1 MLFPVVSVSSIF
13 LVAYHFFTL
22 VLVLWPLLRTIRLWY
37 VVVAFC
43 CICLISVP
51 CSILYFLLLCD
62 WIQRCMTFLW
72 YVNVALCCIC
82 LTNVLAYQFFCCCVT
97 GHSLAWSSCGMW
109 TFSPIAS
116 VWLNCQHII
125 SFPILF
131 DWTSSC
137 TTLLWY
143 VNVVLCC
150 NYLISFFRSISIFCS
165 FVTAYCLARFSCGMS
180 MSPFVAAVW
189 QVFLVAYRF
198 YLSFCVWLA
207 TASHVFSCGMW
218 MSFLVLSV

>member
-1 MLFPVVSVSSIF
+1 
-13 LVAYHFFTL
+13 
-22 VLVLWPLLRTIRLWY
+22 
-37 VVVAFC
+37 
-43 CICLISVP
+43 
-51 CSILYFLLLCD
+51 
-62 WIQRCMTFLW
+62 MTFLW

-97 GHSLAWSSCGMW
+97 GHSLAWSSCGKW

-143 VNVVLCC
+143 VNVVSCC
-150 NYLISFFRSISIFCS
+150 NYLISFFVAYQFFLLFCDCLLPCTIFLYVNVAFCCSCLTSVPRSISFLPFFLC
-165 FVTAYCLARFSCGMS
+165 VTGHCFARFFLWYVDVLSCS
-180 MSPFVAAVW
+180 ICLIKIRSIP
-189 QVFLVAYRF
+189 
-198 YLSFCVWLA
+198 LSFLLSLCVMW
-207 TASHVFSCGMW
+207 TALCTSK
-218 MSFLVLSV
+218 

>member
-1 MLFPVVSVSSIF
+1 
-13 LVAYHFFTL
+13 
-22 VLVLWPLLRTIRLWY
+22 

-51 CSILYFLLLCD
+51 CSISFFFATVRD
-62 WIQRCMTFLW
+62 WIQRRMTFLW

-97 GHSLAWSSCGMW
+97 GHSLARSSCGMW
-109 TFSPIAS
+109 MSSPIAS

-143 VNVVLCC
+143 VNVVSSC
-150 NYLISFFRSISIFCS
+150 NYLISFFVAYQFFLLFCDCLLPCTIFLWYVNVAFCCSCLTSIPRSISF
-165 FVTAYCLARFSCGMS
+165 L
-180 MSPFVAAVW
+180 PFFLCDW
-189 QVFLVAYRF
+189 PLLRTFFLVVCGCPFLF
-198 YLSFCVWLA
+198 YLSNQDP
-207 TASHVFSCGMW
+207 
-218 MSFLVLSV
+218 